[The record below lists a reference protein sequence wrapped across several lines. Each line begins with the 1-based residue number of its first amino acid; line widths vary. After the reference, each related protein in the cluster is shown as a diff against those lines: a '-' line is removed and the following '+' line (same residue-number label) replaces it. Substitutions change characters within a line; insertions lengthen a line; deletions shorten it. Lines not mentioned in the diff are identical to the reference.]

1 MRDRQGPIPDS
12 YWVVPGRVLAGE
24 YPGAADGD
32 AAKAKL
38 ALFREAGIDCFVD
51 LTEEDEYRLRP
62 YAADVVEDGVI
73 EYRRL
78 PIADQGCPT
87 VGEMRAILD
96 TIDDAVARGK
106 NVYVHCWG
114 GIGRTGTVV
123 GCYLV
128 RHGTAPRDALAAIAR
143 WREGTPDGYRRAPE
157 NDKQEAFVLGWV
169 EMDGGI

>member
-1 MRDRQGPIPDS
+1 MNDRHGPISDS
-12 YWVVPGRVLAGE
+12 YWVVPERVLAGE

-38 ALFREAGIDCFVD
+38 ALFRAAGIDCFLD
-51 LTEEDEYRLRP
+51 LTEEDEYALRP

-78 PIADQGCPT
+78 PICDQGCPA
-87 VGEMRAILD
+87 VDEMRVILD
-96 TIDDAVARGK
+96 TIDDALGRDK

-128 RHGTAPRDALAAIAR
+128 RHGTTPRDALVAIAR

-157 NDKQEAFVLGWV
+157 NDEQAGFVLAWR
-169 EMDGGI
+169 EAIDGD